1 MENPICDFFIIKN
14 GSIPLILIIM
24 CRDLP
29 IMINMSKV
37 TYMLLMRYLT
47 RSYTFLTYNFY
58 LGFVGEYSIYFALV
72 SDTISLT

>member
-1 MENPICDFFIIKN
+1 
-14 GSIPLILIIM
+14 M